1 MLDFGSLNEVLTLTG
16 SEIAISVL
24 GILIVIIPAVLL
36 LYVLVC
42 LFISRKPSRTVSITL
57 FVVWILLFLALCFTS
72 VSTIHSIHSLNDV
85 EQIEDAIE
93 SRIEQ
98 IEDAAEIIQDT
109 TQSGGSVTVTTPNG
123 TRIDISDIRK
133 SGGTFRQTEINIDK

>member
-72 VSTIHSIHSLNDV
+72 ISTIHSIHSLNDV

>member
-1 MLDFGSLNEVLTLTG
+1 MVLIEVKQRARNNSIQTTK
-16 SEIAISVL
+16 SV
-24 GILIVIIPAVLL
+24 
-36 LYVLVC
+36 
-42 LFISRKPSRTVSITL
+42 
-57 FVVWILLFLALCFTS
+57 
-72 VSTIHSIHSLNDV
+72 
-85 EQIEDAIE
+85 
-93 SRIEQ
+93 